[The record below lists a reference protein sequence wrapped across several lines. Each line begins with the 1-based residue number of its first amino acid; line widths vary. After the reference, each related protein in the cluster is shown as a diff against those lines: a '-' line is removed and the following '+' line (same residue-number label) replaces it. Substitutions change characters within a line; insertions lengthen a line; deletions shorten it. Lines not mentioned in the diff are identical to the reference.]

1 LAALLAAFAADLR
14 RPRITIARRTVS
26 SSLLSFIVFSLRP
39 ILPYPFAYRHKEV
52 FTMPGFQF
60 GTRWLRAIEALRRGN
75 FDVFFEA
82 LPPNLQNDLVNW
94 VRRRV
99 SVSKPGGITL

>member
-1 LAALLAAFAADLR
+1 
-14 RPRITIARRTVS
+14 
-26 SSLLSFIVFSLRP
+26 
-39 ILPYPFAYRHKEV
+39 
-52 FTMPGFQF
+52 MPGFQF